1 MESKDEL
8 KEINL
13 KNCTC
18 YYFDDI
24 KTHRDFCS
32 DHNLLDRKS
41 YEHVKLFYYMTFH
54 TKLQLVQNHCVSA
67 SMR

>member
-8 KEINL
+8 KEIDL
-13 KNCTC
+13 KNCT

-32 DHNLLDRKS
+32 DDNLLDRES
-41 YEHVKLFYYMTFH
+41 YEHRNCFII
-54 TKLQLVQNHCVSA
+54 
-67 SMR
+67 